1 MSKNKNEVGTEN
13 TGIVRDKFASRLGFI
28 FAAAGS
34 AIGLGNIWRFP
45 YMTGTNGGGAFVF
58 VYVICMILVGISL
71 LLVEFTIGRHGQSN
85 AIDSY
90 AKIRKGAKWIGFLG
104 FFSAFIFLSYY
115 SVVSGWTLFYSIQSF
130 FGLANTA
137 PDQMGAFFGAFIG
150 DPVQPLIYHAI
161 FMGLTVFIIA
171 RGVAQGIEK
180 ASKIMLP
187 MLFVLLMI
195 LVVRSLTLPGAM
207 EGVKW
212 YLTPD
217 FSAITAGVWIAALG
231 QVFFS
236 LSVGMSG
243 MVTYGSYLDK
253 GENLPK
259 SSGMIAVMDLSV
271 AILAGLVIF
280 PAVFSFGMEPGS
292 GVGLVFMTIPAVFSQ
307 MPFGELFSFMFFFLL
322 AIANLTSAISILE
335 MPVAYLLEKK
345 NMSRKGAALLVG
357 AIAYVMGIA
366 VSFSFGIW
374 GDFTILGKG
383 IFDLFDYFGS
393 NISLPLGGLAASIL
407 VGWFWGEKAAIGEVS
422 NQGELKGSVLKGWFY
437 MVKFV
442 VPVVIVVVF
451 LSNLGIF

>member
-1 MSKNKNEVGTEN
+1 MSADKNNS
-13 TGIVRDKFASRLGFI
+13 GINKLEQPRDKFTSRLGFI

-34 AIGLGNIWRFP
+34 AVGLGNIWRFP
-45 YMTGTNGGGAFVF
+45 YMTGENGGGAFLL
-58 VYVICMILVGISL
+58 VYFICMVLVGVSL

-90 AKIRKGAKWIGFLG
+90 GKIRKGAKWIGFLG

-130 FGLANTA
+130 FGLTSIP
-137 PDQMGAFFGAFIG
+137 PDQMGNYFGAFISN
-150 DPVQPLIYHAI
+150 PVQPLIYHAL
-161 FMGLTVFIIA
+161 FMIITVYIIA
-171 RGVAQGIEK
+171 KGVARGIEK

-187 MLFVLLMI
+187 MLFVLLLI
-195 LVVRSLTLPGAM
+195 LVGRSLTLPGAM

-217 FSAITAGVWIAALG
+217 FSVITAGVWIAALG

-243 MVTYGSYLDK
+243 MVTYGSYLDQ

-259 SSGMIAVMDLSV
+259 SSALISIMDFSV

-280 PAVFSFGMEPGS
+280 PAVFAFGMEPGQ
-292 GVGLVFMTIPAVFSQ
+292 GVGLVFITIPSVFMQ
-307 MPFGELFSFMFFFLL
+307 MPFGALFNFMFFFLL

-374 GDFTILGKG
+374 GDFQLFGKG

-407 VGWFWGEKAAIGEVS
+407 VGWFWGEKDAIAEIS
-422 NQGELKGSVLKGWFY
+422 NGGALKSGVFKVWFNV
-437 MVKFV
+437 VKYV
-442 VPVVIVVVF
+442 VPVVIIIIF
-451 LSNLGIF
+451 LTNLGII